1 MCKDLP
7 FWELVCPQ
15 VPLQVKLVTRRWA
28 LVESRKDLEA
38 RLLEPC
44 LTTALSLS
52 TLGKGGCAV
61 SAPGAL

>member
-28 LVESRKDLEA
+28 LVESRKGPQA

-44 LTTALSLS
+44 WAPALSLS
-52 TLGKGGCAV
+52 TLGKGGCAA
-61 SAPGAL
+61 SAPEAL